1 MVDGMDLALAPS
13 HGSLLDSLVVVVAPR
28 AGRCR
33 LQTPLGPLQQ
43 GERLGAVVGGSG
55 HEDPILAPAD
65 GLLQGVL
72 VIDGQP
78 VSAGQP
84 IAWLA
89 SR

>member
-1 MVDGMDLALAPS
+1 MDLALAPAP
-13 HGSLLDSLVVVVAPR
+13 GSLLDSLVVVVAPR

-33 LQTPLGPLQQ
+33 MQTPLGPLQQ
-43 GERLGAVVGGSG
+43 GEQIGAVVGGAG
-55 HEDPILAPAD
+55 REEPIRVPAD
-65 GLLQGVL
+65 GSLEGVL

>member
-1 MVDGMDLALAPS
+1 MDLALAPAP
-13 HGSLLDSLVVVVAPR
+13 GSLLDSLVVVVAPR
-28 AGRCR
+28 TGRCR
-33 LQTPLGPLQQ
+33 LHAPLGPLQRGDQ
-43 GERLGAVVGGSG
+43 IGAVVGGAG
-55 HEDPILAPAD
+55 HEEPIRVPAD
-65 GLLQGVL
+65 GSLEGVL